1 MQGHREF
8 QTASLSLEA
17 LYEGHQS
24 LGFNAP
30 VEVIIEQIAS
40 VFKVT

>member
-1 MQGHREF
+1 MQGDREL
-8 QTASLSLEA
+8 QTASLSLEG

-24 LGFNAP
+24 LGFNTP